1 MAGTKVCDHDL
12 EGPQMKPESWFGPD
26 TEDLECCTR
35 EFGFPS
41 LGSASEDDLNRR
53 P

>member
-1 MAGTKVCDHDL
+1 MAGTRVYDLGL
-12 EGPQMKPESWFGPD
+12 EGPQMKPESWLGPE

-41 LGSASEDDLNRR
+41 LGSASEDDLNRW